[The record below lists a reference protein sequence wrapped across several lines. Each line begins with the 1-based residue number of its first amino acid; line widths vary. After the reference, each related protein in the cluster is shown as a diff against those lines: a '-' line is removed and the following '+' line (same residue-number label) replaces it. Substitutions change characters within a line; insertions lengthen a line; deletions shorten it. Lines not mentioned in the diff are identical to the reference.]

1 VRAAL
6 ADRRPLAVSAFRR
19 WWAASL
25 VTAVGGSF
33 SVVAVPAQLY
43 ATTGTSAALGGS
55 AVLSFAGLVIGA
67 LTAGTLAD
75 RWDRRLV
82 LLAAQSGLAAT
93 YAGLWALASLTGP
106 LPILLAL
113 VTCQGLT
120 FGAISTTAGAVLPRL
135 LPSELLAAANSLNS
149 LIRYGGWILGPLL
162 GGLLI
167 PVAGVGTLYLCDA
180 LALSGVLWAVLRL
193 PPMPPTT
200 PVSRESSAVPV
211 SRESSAAAVS
221 RRVGEVRG
229 LRDGSGAPVS
239 RRAGEVRGA
248 QDGSAAPVGRRTAE
262 VRGSRDGSAAPVGRS
277 SGSGRGLR
285 SGVRHLRTSRLLMA
299 VLAVDLAAMVL
310 GMPVV
315 LFPELARHTY
325 GDPAGGGPVLGLF
338 YAAYPAGVIMAGLF
352 SGTFTRVRRPGR
364 TMAVAAMTWGA
375 TVVLL
380 GLTSHLW
387 VALAALV
394 LGGAVN
400 FVLSTHRN
408 AITQAHT
415 DDALLGRVQGLLTV
429 VLTGGPQL
437 ANLLH
442 GAAGA
447 LIGPRPAIIA
457 GGVLTVTAVAATLRA
472 TPALSTVEHSRQ
484 PAT

>member
-6 ADRRPLAVSAFRR
+6 ADRRPLTVPAFRR
-19 WWAASL
+19 WWVASL

-43 ATTGTSAALGGS
+43 AMTGTSAALGGS
-55 AVLSFAGLVIGA
+55 AILSFAGLVIGA

-75 RWDRRLV
+75 RWDRRVV

-93 YAGLWALASLTGP
+93 YAGLWVQASLDGP
-106 LPILLAL
+106 LPILLVL

-135 LPSELLAAANSLNS
+135 LPAELLAAANSLNS
-149 LIRYGGWILGPLL
+149 LVRYGGWILGPLL

-167 PVAGVGTLYLCDA
+167 PVAGLNTLYLCDA
-180 LALSGVLWAVLRL
+180 AALLAVLWAVLRL
-193 PPMPPTT
+193 PPMPPTAQT
-200 PVSRESSAVPV
+200 PRPAVSTPRPAA
-211 SRESSAAAVS
+211 SSAAGDGSVAQSPVS
-221 RRVGEVRG
+221 AAAGAS
-229 LRDGSGAPVS
+229 RDGSVVRS
-239 RRAGEVRGA
+239 RPSTAAG
-248 QDGSAAPVGRRTAE
+248 
-262 VRGSRDGSAAPVGRS
+262 GSRDGSVAGVDRS
-277 SGSGRGLR
+277 ARAGRGLR
-285 SGVRHLRTSRLLMA
+285 GGLRHLRTSRLLMA

-325 GDPAGGGPVLGLF
+325 GDPVGGGPVLGLF

-364 TMAVAAMTWGA
+364 TMAFAAMAWGA
-375 TVVLL
+375 TVILL
-380 GLTSHLW
+380 GLTTHLW

-447 LIGPRPAIIA
+447 LIGPRTAIIA
-457 GGVLTVTAVAATLRA
+457 GGLLTIVAVTATVRAA
-472 TPALSTVEHSRQ
+472 PELSTVEQTHQST
-484 PAT
+484 A